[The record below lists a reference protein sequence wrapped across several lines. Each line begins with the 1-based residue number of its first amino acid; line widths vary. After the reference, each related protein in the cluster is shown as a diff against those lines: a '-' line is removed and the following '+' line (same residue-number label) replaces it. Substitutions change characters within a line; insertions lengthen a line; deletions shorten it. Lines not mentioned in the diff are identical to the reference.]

1 MSRDLTKIFA
11 SLNDETKPLNFQL
24 LRNFSD
30 LSEPELAQFKKAWA
44 GLSDNQRL
52 ALIQALVAMA
62 EDNVAY
68 HYNAIFVLALDDA
81 DSLIRALA
89 IDGLWEAQQPQIL
102 DRLLQMIVHD
112 DAVAVRAAA
121 VLALNQFV
129 IWGELGEIPSD
140 LGARA
145 TEMLWDVY
153 HNPLEPVRVR
163 RRALE
168 GLASSGRPGISR
180 LIENAYHGDDLS
192 MQSSALFAMGRSG
205 LARWIPTLLPE
216 LSNETA
222 ALRMEA
228 VRALGELEAEDAV
241 DPMLRMLDVESDV
254 EVRLAIL
261 EALGKIGGEKAK
273 LALELAADSEDE
285 AEAEMAELALETLFA
300 GVNDLSELIDE
311 VLGVKPDEPEEEPAA
326 ASDAWGDFF
335 EDPLESEIQRLL
347 DEDERY

>member
-1 MSRDLTKIFA
+1 MSRNLTKIFA
-11 SLNDETKPLNFQL
+11 SLNDETQPLNFQL

-30 LSEPELAQFKKAWA
+30 LSELEMAQFKKAWA
-44 GLSDNQRL
+44 GLSGNQRL

-62 EDNVAY
+62 EEYVEF
-68 HYNAIFVLALDDA
+68 HYNAIFTLALDDA
-81 DSLIRALA
+81 DPLIRALA
-89 IDGLWEAQQPQIL
+89 IEGLWETQQPQL
-102 DRLLQMIVHD
+102 MNRFLQMAVND

-129 IWGELGEIPSD
+129 IWAELGEIPSGI
-140 LGARA
+140 GARV
-145 TEMLWDVY
+145 TDTLWDIY
-153 HNPLEPVRVR
+153 HNALESVRVR

-168 GLASSGRPGISR
+168 GLASSGRPGMSR
-180 LIENAYHGDDLS
+180 LIESAYHSDDLS
-192 MQSSALFAMGRSG
+192 MQSSALFAMGNSG
-205 LARWIPTLLPE
+205 LVRWIPTLLSE
-216 LSNETA
+216 LLSETA

-228 VRALGELEAEDAV
+228 ARALGELEAEDAV

-285 AEAEMAELALETLFA
+285 TESEMAELALETLFA
-300 GVNDLSELIDE
+300 GVDNLFELIDE
-311 VLGVKPDEPEEEPAA
+311 VLGIKPDEPEEAPAA
-326 ASDAWGDFF
+326 ADVWDGFY

-347 DEDERY
+347 DEDDRY